1 MLESKYEYIK
11 RVGGG
16 ATCET
21 FLIKH
26 KEIGEYRILKK
37 LPVSEQNKRCFDT
50 EAEILK
56 NIKGRGIPIL
66 YDLEIRDDW
75 LLIIEEYING
85 KSLNNLL
92 EEGSVD
98 SCRAIQYLVD
108 ICRILDRLHQH
119 KIIYLDIKPEH
130 IIISHGQAYLIDY
143 GNCAMHGC
151 ENIAMMSEK
160 YAAPEQ
166 FQGESVGVYSDIYS
180 IGVLLTDINT
190 CCIDSGRMN
199 NCLKEIIEKC
209 MAPLP
214 EARFLNM
221 LTLIQRLELCMEQIT
236 YANRTESGNKSIRNS
251 RWENGTIFVYGIR
264 EYAGCTHLALALSN
278 YLSRTFGKTEYISE
292 SKDDTFLAMINNKV
306 LKRNEDG
313 EFIYGNVRIT
323 NTRWKFV
330 GEQEESEIRV
340 VDRGCIKDELQ
351 STELITEQG
360 KVIVVISGVSDWND
374 KNQAYY
380 RINELAEQWGKGF
393 IVVSNFISGSE
404 CKRIRKLTG
413 VELIRMPFFDNPMRL
428 NGEAARFIRQ
438 IVKKIGGW

>member
-26 KEIGEYRILKK
+26 KEIGEYRILKR
-37 LPVSEQNKRCFDT
+37 LPVSEQNKRCFDM

-66 YDLEIRDDW
+66 YDLEIRNDW

-92 EEGSVD
+92 EEGSME
-98 SCRAIQYLVD
+98 SYTAIQYLMD

-119 KIIYLDIKPEH
+119 KITYLDIKPEH

-151 ENIAMMSEK
+151 KNTAMMSEK

-166 FQGESVGVYSDIYS
+166 FQGESIGVYSDIYS
-180 IGVLLTDINT
+180 IGVLLTDIDT
-190 CCIDSGRMN
+190 RCIDSDRMN
-199 NCLKEIIEKC
+199 HCLKEIIEKC

-214 EARFLNM
+214 EARFPDMLN
-221 LTLIQRLELCMEQIT
+221 LIQRLELCMEQIA
-236 YANRTESGNKSIRNS
+236 YEDRAESGNKRIRNS
-251 RWENGTIFVYGIR
+251 RWENRTIFVYGIR

-278 YLSRTFGKTEYISE
+278 YLSNTFEKTEYISE
-292 SKDDTFLAMINNKV
+292 SKHDTFLAMINNKV
-306 LKRNEDG
+306 LKRNENG
-313 EFIYGNVRIT
+313 GFIYGNVRVK
-323 NTRWKFV
+323 NNRWKFV
-330 GEQEESEIRV
+330 REPVESEICV

-351 STELITEQG
+351 SAESITEQG
-360 KVIVVISGVSDWND
+360 KVIVVISGASDWSD
-374 KNQAYY
+374 KNQVYC
-380 RINELAEQWGKGF
+380 RIKELAEQWGKEF
-393 IVVSNFISGSE
+393 IAVSNFISGPE

-413 VELIRMPFFDNPMRL
+413 VELIRMPFFDNPIRL

-438 IVKKIGGW
+438 IVKKIEGW